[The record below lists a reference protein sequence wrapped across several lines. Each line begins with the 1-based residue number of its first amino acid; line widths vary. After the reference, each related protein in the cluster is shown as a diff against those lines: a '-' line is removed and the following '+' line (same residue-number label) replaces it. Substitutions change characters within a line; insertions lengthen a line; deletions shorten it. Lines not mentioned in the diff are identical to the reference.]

1 MRSAAFIFIGL
12 LVATGCGGSSPGPG
26 PTTAAGG
33 DGDSGGG
40 SGGTS
45 GGQTGGAGTA
55 STGGG
60 GKQSGGGSGNNGG
73 TSSTTGGKPQTGDGG
88 MVANGGVSGDRPP
101 AKGTPGVWE
110 DVTSDVM
117 DPGMFQGDS
126 FGAGNIVTDPA
137 RPTDMYVGGY
147 GAIYKSTDYGLT
159 WKKLESDPE
168 PPELPLGH
176 VLAVA
181 GTTPATL
188 WMANV
193 DGEDH
198 VYRSKDGGK
207 TFDLTGKIPERPG
220 AGSLYS
226 IVVDPG
232 NANHLITGLHEEDGI
247 LESNDAGDTWHFV
260 TGNGFPNDGVS
271 WFPFFID
278 TGDATTTSKTW
289 FAIAQDGGS
298 AIRTEDGGE
307 TWVRPSG
314 VNGLEHPHG
323 GSQLYQNGKTLFIAG
338 YNGPGAGVYRSTD
351 LGKTWKIVSEGNAAI
366 VWGSSKNV
374 YAMWGWACGG
384 CSDGAGYQTAP
395 QPGDKWSEG
404 TVPAKLNW
412 GPNSVATTSDGTHT
426 IFVGSMWATG
436 LWRYVEP

>member
-1 MRSAAFIFIGL
+1 MSRTAIVTLGL
-12 LVATGCGGSSPGPG
+12 LVCAGCGSNSPPVMGG
-26 PTTAAGG
+26 AGNNSAGG
-33 DGDSGGG
+33 TTSAGG
-40 SGGTS
+40 SGSAS
-45 GGQTGGAGTA
+45 GEGGSGSGSTAGKTGTGGASA
-55 STGGG
+55 
-60 GKQSGGGSGNNGG
+60 G
-73 TSSTTGGKPQTGDGG
+73 TSSTGGKPMTGEGG
-88 MVANGGVSGDRPP
+88 MVANGGNSGGRPP
-101 AKGTPGVWE
+101 AQGTPGVWE
-110 DVTSDVM
+110 DVTSKVM
-117 DPGMFQGDS
+117 DPGMFEGDS

-159 WKKLESDPE
+159 WKKLESEPE

-207 TFDLTGKIPERPG
+207 TFQLTGQIPERPG

-226 IVVDPG
+226 IVVDPN

-247 LESNDAGDTWHFV
+247 LESKDAGDTWRFV

-271 WFPFFID
+271 WFPFFVD
-278 TGDATTTSKTW
+278 TGDAATTSKTW

-298 AIRTEDGGE
+298 AIMTSDAGA
-307 TWVRPSG
+307 TWVKPKG
-314 VNGLEHPHG
+314 IEGLQHPHG
-323 GSQLYQNGKTLFIAG
+323 GSQLFQQGKTLFIAG
-338 YNGPGAGVYRSTD
+338 YEGPGGGVYRSTD
-351 LGKTWKIVSEGNAAI
+351 LGKNWTQVSEGNSAI

-384 CSDGAGYQTAP
+384 CSDGAGFRTAP
-395 QPGDKWSEG
+395 QPGDKWTDG

-412 GPNSVATTSDGTHT
+412 GPNSVAITSDGTHA
-426 IFVGSMWATG
+426 IYVGSMWATG